1 MEPSHPSRGDPADPS
16 SRGLRVSLLAQ
27 ERALAPMAALAGL
40 DLPLRHSSAAALLP
54 THSDSKEETRRRL
67 LHALRLCHAGGCWT
81 GDGDGGRAL
90 PAEPRPQRLVE
101 LLRET
106 ARTVCGASTVRR
118 ARELFL
124 VATLAADA
132 EAAHALAKAG
142 IVGALCTAL
151 SRTGGTYALTI
162 AEETW
167 VMAALVE
174 LGAHDDS
181 ARHAHAMPVLAQL
194 RASLLVTP
202 APEERRWGVCYAAA
216 AVLANIAQRVLGS
229 EALVRSGMIEPLCA
243 LLQLRRCSLSVPNL
257 RWLFSEDPRPAAV
270 SYVNLAG
277 GVARALLNIAAGST
291 AGLIAVRASS
301 APSQLRLLSR
311 HAATTPQVSHVVRAA
326 LSLLDAAV
334 APGAGGRPAA
344 AAASTA
350 VVGPPHPLVDACTDG
365 GVTVPGCGV
374 AGRATL
380 AIARALPSWRA
391 VCKRDGAA
399 ATECRG
405 HPDNAPAAATLGKSS
420 ANPDDARIFP
430 TAAVAGAARVGD
442 AEHRRWAVTQ
452 AGSLVLRQ
460 RNAATGKAGGARKRR
475 APHSKPAR
483 DAVEPAG
490 CKRAARSTE
499 LPGADRR
506 RGGGGAQVRAF
517 DKIVEQRVRAGQTR
531 EYLVKWVDP
540 GDGDLSWEPPEH
552 IHDPCSV
559 AAFERGASHAALYPA
574 WAWVLDPRGGG
585 WACEPFDDH
594 DEAGRDPSPPRGRG
608 PLGSTAQCGHLPSEW
623 PEGVG
628 YAPFLLWESA
638 GGQPSDGTLLR
649 LRTSRCTPLP
659 AVQVAHFPRASPP
672 PSSLRALLA
681 YARLFTFSTPRRRL
695 LPGPAAATVA
705 SGGAPRGVPR
715 ERSAA
720 SSSAHAALRG
730 RGGGLDGRGA
740 ACVAS
745 PGAQRARAL
754 RAVHDSVRCL
764 AGGLHGRRE
773 TAAAEGYVA
782 LPARASGA
790 LG

>member
-1 MEPSHPSRGDPADPS
+1 
-16 SRGLRVSLLAQ
+16 
-27 ERALAPMAALAGL
+27 
-40 DLPLRHSSAAALLP
+40 
-54 THSDSKEETRRRL
+54 
-67 LHALRLCHAGGCWT
+67 
-81 GDGDGGRAL
+81 
-90 PAEPRPQRLVE
+90 
-101 LLRET
+101 
-106 ARTVCGASTVRR
+106 
-118 ARELFL
+118 
-124 VATLAADA
+124 
-132 EAAHALAKAG
+132 
-142 IVGALCTAL
+142 
-151 SRTGGTYALTI
+151 
-162 AEETW
+162 
-167 VMAALVE
+167 MAALVE

-243 LLQLRRCSLSVPNL
+243 LLQLRRCSLGPESAVAVLGGPATRRGQL
-257 RWLFSEDPRPAAV
+257 RQPRRRRC
-270 SYVNLAG
+270 
-277 GVARALLNIAAGST
+277 ARAPQHRSRLHR
-291 AGLIAVRASS
+291 GLIAVRASS

-334 APGAGGRPAA
+334 APGLAGDRRPLRPAPPSWA
-344 AAASTA
+344 HRIRWSTRA
-350 VVGPPHPLVDACTDG
+350 PTPADG
-365 GVTVPGCGV
+365 ARLWRRRPGNI
-374 AGRATL
+374 

-430 TAAVAGAARVGD
+430 TAAVAGAARRRCRASTLGSD
-442 AEHRRWAVTQ
+442 AGRLSRPASAQRRDRQGRGGSQ
-452 AGSLVLRQ
+452 A
-460 RNAATGKAGGARKRR
+460 AGTAQQ
-475 APHSKPAR
+475 
-483 DAVEPAG
+483 
-490 CKRAARSTE
+490 ARS
-499 LPGADRR
+499 R
-506 RGGGGAQVRAF
+506 RGGACRLQARRARRSCRRRPPARRRRSTGRAF

-540 GDGDLSWEPPEH
+540 GDGDLSGATEH

-585 WACEPFDDH
+585 WACEPLRRPRRS
-594 DEAGRDPSPPRGRG
+594 GPRSSPPRGRG

-773 TAAAEGYVA
+773 LQQPRDTSRHLLEPGCPRLTASRNCFWTSTQSTATRRFINDFSGSPRCPTSHSFRTGRRARPSAPPSCTARQPPAHHASSPSRRCRHTASRDRRDRPA
-782 LPARASGA
+782 LDPARGGNSRLLRGQRVACSRRA
-790 LG
+790 